1 MFTKRWRKPIQ
12 FRLDCLKVISSRCL
26 HNHLLLSLTLVCLVL
41 VVIRNKT
48 NYLSQT
54 PERQSW
60 FAHYVWPRK
69 RRSHSHIV
77 FWCLRV
83 FNSSIEKC
91 TIEVA
96 SFPGKNT
103 VIDQYRLKAIPV
115 KWPAFRNFIQLW
127 NPLIFQFT
135 LSHKDIKMDPQD
147 WETSQERNEPLGKSR
162 RGENFHEIPITS
174 FPGPISLTAPFTYLF
189 IFILSVTCDHWV
201 SLLPDW
207 ILPEILTSF
216 EWENNSWV

>member
-54 PERQSW
+54 PERQSR
-60 FAHYVWPRK
+60 FAHDVWPRK

-83 FNSSIEKC
+83 FNSSIVKC

-96 SFPGKNT
+96 SFPGKNA
-103 VIDQYRLKAIPV
+103 VIAQYRSKHSPS
-115 KWPAFRNFIQLW
+115 KQL
-127 NPLIFQFT
+127 FQFT
-135 LSHKDIKMDPQD
+135 LSHKDTKLDPQD
-147 WETSQERNEPLGKSR
+147 WETSQARNGPVGKKV
-162 RGENFHEIPITS
+162 GEAKFFMRYP
-174 FPGPISLTAPFTYLF
+174 
-189 IFILSVTCDHWV
+189 
-201 SLLPDW
+201 
-207 ILPEILTSF
+207 
-216 EWENNSWV
+216 